1 MVCDFFRKKYTLRI
15 FRKDKREKKL
25 VNLLIRIFVKDYE
38 NTTNPKVRGA
48 YGTLCS
54 IVGIVL
60 NALLFAGK
68 FFAGTI
74 SNSVSITADA
84 FNNLSDAGSS
94 VITLLGF
101 KLAGQKPD
109 PEHPFGHGRMEYL
122 SGLAVAMAILLMGY
136 ELLTSSIDKIIH
148 PQVVE
153 FSLLSAAILVVSILV
168 KFYMGFY
175 NNAVGGKIDSAAMKA
190 TGADSFSDCISTAVV
205 LGAAVV
211 GHFTGIAIDGWC
223 GLLVSVLIVRA
234 GIMAAK
240 DTISPLLGQKP
251 DEELVE
257 NIYST
262 VMAHDEVKGVHD
274 LVVHDYGPGRLMVT
288 LHAEVDAEAD
298 FLHTHDVIDN
308 IECEL
313 QENLGCEA
321 CIHMDPIAFHDEEVE
336 RVRTLTAQTVAGIFD
351 GQASIHDFRM
361 VEGTTHT
368 NLVFDV
374 VVPFSVEKTE
384 TEIKNLVA
392 EAMAKQDDGQYRTVI
407 KIDREYA

>member
-1 MVCDFFRKKYTLRI
+1 MVS
-15 FRKDKREKKL
+15 
-25 VNLLIRIFVKDYE
+25 LLIKAFIKDYDKV
-38 NTTNPKVRGA
+38 TNPKVRSA

-109 PEHPFGHGRMEYL
+109 PEHPFGHGRIEYL

-136 ELLTSSIDKIIH
+136 ELLTSSIDKILH

-153 FSLLSAAILVVSILV
+153 FSVLSAVILVASILV

-175 NNAVGGKIDSAAMKA
+175 NNSVGDKIDSAAMKA

-205 LGAAVV
+205 LVAAIV
-211 GHFTGIAIDGWC
+211 GHFTNLAIDGWC

-234 GIMAAK
+234 GITAAK

-262 VMAHDEVKGVHD
+262 VMAHEEIKGVHD

-308 IECEL
+308 IENEL
-313 QENLGCEA
+313 QETIGCEA

-336 RVRTLTAQTVAGIFD
+336 RVRTLTANVVMELFSGH
-351 GQASIHDFRM
+351 ASIHDFRM
-361 VEGTTHT
+361 VEGPTHT

-374 VVPFSVEKTE
+374 VVPYSIEKTE
-384 TEIKNLVA
+384 TEIKNLIA
-392 EAMAKQDDGQYRTVI
+392 EAMAKQDRGQYRTVI
-407 KIDREYA
+407 KIDREYI

>member
-1 MVCDFFRKKYTLRI
+1 M
-15 FRKDKREKKL
+15 
-25 VNLLIRIFVKDYE
+25 VNLLIRAFVKDYE
-38 NTTNPKVRGA
+38 NTQNPKVRGA

-153 FSLLSAAILVVSILV
+153 FSIVSVAILVVSILV

-175 NNAVGGKIDSAAMKA
+175 NNAVGDKIDSAAMKA

-205 LGAAVV
+205 LAAAVF

-234 GIMAAK
+234 GINAAR
-240 DTISPLLGQKP
+240 DTITPLLGQKP

-262 VMAHDEVKGVHD
+262 VMAHEEVLGVHD

-288 LHAEVDAEAD
+288 LHAEVDSEGD
-298 FLHTHDVIDN
+298 FLRTHDVIDN

-313 QENLGCEA
+313 GEKLGCEA
-321 CIHMDPIAFHDEEVE
+321 CIHMDPVALHDEKVDM
-336 RVRTLTAQTVAGIFD
+336 VRTLTANTVAQLFNGC
-351 GQASIHDFRM
+351 ASIHDFRM
-361 VEGTTHT
+361 VEGPTHT
-368 NLVFDV
+368 NLVFDI
-374 VVPFSVEKTE
+374 VVPYSVTMSE
-384 TEIKNLVA
+384 TEIKTLVA
-392 EAMAKQDDGQYRTVI
+392 EEMAKQDKGQYRTVI
-407 KIDREYA
+407 KIDREYV